1 MLDDT
6 ARLPFEMSGLLEIIE
21 ELKERHGSINAAAR
35 AMGMPQATLHAIY
48 KGEEPRM
55 AHLRRI
61 AAHRHQ
67 PVWKL
72 VREIEARSRDTS
84 TAKVA

>member
-1 MLDDT
+1 MINVLT
-6 ARLPFEMSGLLEIIE
+6 EMSGLLEIIE
-21 ELKERHGSINAAAR
+21 ELKGRHGSINAAAR

-55 AHLRRI
+55 ANLEIIARYRR
-61 AAHRHQ
+61 Q

-72 VREIEARSRDTS
+72 MREIEYRERQMSAPS
-84 TAKVA
+84 